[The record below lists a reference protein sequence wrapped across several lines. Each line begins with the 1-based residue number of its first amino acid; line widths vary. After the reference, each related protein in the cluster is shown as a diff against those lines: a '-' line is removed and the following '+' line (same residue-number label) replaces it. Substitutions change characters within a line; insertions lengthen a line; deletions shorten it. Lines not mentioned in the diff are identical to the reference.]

1 MKEYDSGNLT
11 GRTMPNQ
18 TLELELRKFVAPEF
32 VFGIGARDLAGK
44 YATHFNAR
52 KVLVVTDPGVIAAG
66 WTADIT
72 KSLEDRG
79 LPYTVFSGVTPN
91 PKSEE
96 VMVGSEVYRREECN
110 VIVSVGGGS
119 VIDCAKG
126 IGIVCNTHQDILLFE
141 GVDRVKAPMPPLI
154 CVPTTGGTS
163 ADVSQFCIITNVA
176 EQVKIAIISKA
187 VVPDVSLIDP
197 VVLTSMDIQLTAF
210 TGMDALVHGVEAFVS
225 NASSPFTELH
235 ALEAVRIISRNLE
248 DSVRNLNDVDL
259 RGRLMYASLEAG
271 LAFSNASLGGVHAMA
286 HSLGGYKDLPHG
298 ECNALLLRHVMDFN
312 FDMASEKYE
321 RIGKAM
327 GLDLRGNTRREKKA
341 SILKEVDRLSQ
352 AVGLTET
359 LAKKGIQKDDVSP
372 LAAKAIKDPCM
383 VTNPRKPNKR
393 DIEVLYEEAL

>member
-1 MKEYDSGNLT
+1 
-11 GRTMPNQ
+11 MPDQ

-32 VFGIGARDLAGK
+32 VFGIGARELVGK
-44 YATHFNAR
+44 YAANFNAR

-72 KSLEDRG
+72 KSLEDSG

-91 PKSEE
+91 PKSAE
-96 VMVGSEVYRREECN
+96 VMVGSEVYQQEECN

-126 IGIVCNTHQDILLFE
+126 IGIVCNTRQDILLFE
-141 GVDRVKAPMPPLI
+141 GVDRVKDLMPPLI

-163 ADVSQFCIITNVA
+163 ADVSQFCIITNAA

-197 VVLTSMDIQLTAF
+197 VVLTSMDAQLTAF
-210 TGMDALVHGVEAFVS
+210 TGLDALVHAAEAFVS

-235 ALEAVRIISRNLE
+235 ALEAVRVISRNLE
-248 DSVRNLNDVDL
+248 DSMRNLNDVEL
-259 RGRLMYASLEAG
+259 RGKIMYASLEAG

-298 ECNALLLRHVMDFN
+298 ECNAMLLRHVMDFN
-312 FDMASEKYE
+312 FNIASEKYE
-321 RIGKAM
+321 RIGEAM
-327 GLDLRGNTRREKKA
+327 GLDLRGMTRQGKKA
-341 SILKEVDRLSQ
+341 SILKEVDRLSK
-352 AVGLTET
+352 AVGITET
-359 LAKKGIQKDDVSP
+359 LAKKGIHNGDVRP
-372 LAAKAIKDPCM
+372 LAEKAIKDPCM
-383 VTNPRKPNKR
+383 VTNPRRPNKR